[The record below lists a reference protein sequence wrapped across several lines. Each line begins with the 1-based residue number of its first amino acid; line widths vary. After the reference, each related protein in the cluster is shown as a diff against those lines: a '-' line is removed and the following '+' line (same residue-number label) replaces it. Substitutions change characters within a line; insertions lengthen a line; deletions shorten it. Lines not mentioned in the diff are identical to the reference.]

1 MKPDQFMKDLY
12 DIVAWDTKQNFVTLL
27 CLIHT
32 LQKYKDPV
40 LSFATNP
47 TLNVSKDHSTTAT
60 HHINIG
66 MDKYFAETYLYAGLN
81 PWWLNPW

>member
-1 MKPDQFMKDLY
+1 MKPDQFMKDLC
-12 DIVAWDTKQNFVTLL
+12 DIVAWDKKQNFVTVL

-47 TLNVSKDHSTTAT
+47 ALNVSKDHSTTAT

-66 MDKYFAETYLYAGLN
+66 MD
-81 PWWLNPW
+81 